1 MVEEAI
7 AREWIVNVGQ
17 RNALERMAHLFCELL
32 YLYRAVGLN
41 QGLSCTLP
49 LTQVELAET
58 LGLSSVHVNRTL
70 QELRR
75 QKLISLNG
83 RTLTIQNLPALEELS
98 FSNPDYLHLDYS
110 GETRRDVE
118 REGAG

>member
-1 MVEEAI
+1 M
-7 AREWIVNVGQ
+7 
-17 RNALERMAHLFCELL
+17 LF
-32 YLYRAVGLN
+32 RSN

-75 QKLISLNG
+75 QKLIALDDG
-83 RTLTIQNLPALEELS
+83 KLTIQNLQALEELA
-98 FSNPDYLHLDYS
+98 FFNPDYLHLDY
-110 GETRRDVE
+110 GADKPRDIE
-118 REGAG
+118 REGV